1 MWGIRKNAG
10 TLENIFK
17 GAILRAIREYNK
29 YRSPEAKAK
38 LIA

>member
-1 MWGIRKNAG
+1 MLGLSKIF
-10 TLENIFK
+10 FK